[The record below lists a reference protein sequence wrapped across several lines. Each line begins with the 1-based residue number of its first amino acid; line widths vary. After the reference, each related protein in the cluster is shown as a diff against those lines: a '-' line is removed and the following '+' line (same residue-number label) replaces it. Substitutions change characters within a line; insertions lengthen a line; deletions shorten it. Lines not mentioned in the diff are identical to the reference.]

1 MAVKKFGSIDLVAYS
16 YTILFTGRNVYD
28 TTANI
33 HICNRNDTDVRIWV
47 AYIEGNNVADLLP
60 QDHIQFNKLLP
71 ANGTTELRG
80 VAVEQNCSI
89 VVMSDNNNV
98 GAIAYGVEE
107 EI

>member
-1 MAVKKFGSIDLVAYS
+1 MAIKKFGSIDLVAQS
-16 YTILFTGRNVYD
+16 YQVLFTGRPGYD

-33 HICNRNDTDVRIWV
+33 HICNRNNVDARVYV
-47 AYIEGNNVADLLP
+47 AYINSNDVFDVLP
-60 QDHIQFNKLLP
+60 QDHIHFNKLLV
-71 ANGTTELRG
+71 ANDTMELRG

-89 VVMSDNNNV
+89 IVMSDNDNV

>member
-1 MAVKKFGSIDLVAYS
+1 MAIRKFGSIDLVAQDYQV
-16 YTILFTGRNVYD
+16 LFTGRAGFD

-33 HICNRNDTDVRIWV
+33 HICNRSNTDARFYV
-47 AYIEGNNVADLLP
+47 AYVNSNDIYDVLP
-60 QDHIQFNKLLP
+60 QDHIYFNKLLV
-71 ANGTTELRG
+71 ANDTIELRG

-89 VVMSDNNNV
+89 IVMSDTNNV